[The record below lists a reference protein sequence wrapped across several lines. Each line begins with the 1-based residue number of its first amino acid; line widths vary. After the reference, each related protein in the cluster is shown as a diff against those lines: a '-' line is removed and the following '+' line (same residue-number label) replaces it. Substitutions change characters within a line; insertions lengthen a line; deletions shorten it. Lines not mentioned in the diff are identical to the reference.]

1 MLPIY
6 FCSFILFMLAWLL
19 PNHYLPWLSVYQE
32 FCMFLAALL
41 VVFCVS
47 QQIKIKTPKIIIVVL
62 FVSLIP
68 FIQYFFRI
76 NYYLGD
82 VLLVGLYL
90 WVFILVFIVA
100 YNIAGLE
107 EKLKTQWLYYIFL
120 AFLFSSIISVW
131 VQLRQWF
138 LLDGN
143 IWVVDL
149 PPNGRPFA
157 NVAQPNLLSTLL
169 IVGLFSILYL
179 YENKKIQNFT
189 ASLSTFFILFGIAL
203 TFSRTAWLFSIVF
216 FVWWLLKKWQL
227 KYSPRLKNIY
237 LIMWLSVFYIY
248 LLLIPF
254 VAEKVGLL
262 SAIDVVSRSTSGLER
277 IGMWQQLLA
286 IIIQSPNFG
295 YGWTQ
300 LNVAQMSA
308 VGMSLEHPIWGY
320 SHNVF
325 LDFLV
330 WNGIYVGGLLVV
342 LILYFLLFN
351 AIKVRSI
358 DSVILMSV
366 VGVVVLH
373 SMLEYPFAYAFFL
386 FPLAFMLGFC
396 YRNNI
401 DTNNSFIQNSIL
413 FKGLSYIVV
422 ALIFLTGYEYQK
434 ISKVYELM
442 RYENVQLR
450 VKDNQIEPKKSYL
463 VLEGIHEYIWFVRY
477 PLDKKMSELE
487 LERAK
492 KVTYSKPEQPVLYR
506 YMQILILNGE
516 LEQAHYILERYNV
529 FFKQNLALNDI
540 NFNETAIIGNNVTQ

>member
-32 FCMFLAALL
+32 LCMFLAALL

-47 QQIKIKTPKIIIVVL
+47 WKVKIKTPKIIAAVL
-62 FVSLIP
+62 LVSFIP
-68 FIQYFFRI
+68 FVQYFLGV

-82 VLLVGLYL
+82 ALLIGLYL
-90 WVFILVFIVA
+90 STFILVFIAA
-100 YNIAGLE
+100 YNLAELE
-107 EKLKTQWLYYIFL
+107 EKIKKQWLFYIFL
-120 AFLFSSIISVW
+120 AFLIASIISVW
-131 VQLRQWF
+131 LQLRQWF

-179 YENKKIQNFT
+179 YENRKIQNFT
-189 ASLSTFFILFGIAL
+189 AGLSTLFILFGIAL
-203 TFSRTAWLFSIVF
+203 TFSRTAWLFFLVF
-216 FVWWLLKKWQL
+216 LVWWLLKKWQL
-227 KYSPRLKNIY
+227 KYSPRLKNSQ
-237 LIMWLSVFYIY
+237 LIMWLSVFCIY
-248 LLLIPF
+248 LFFIPF
-254 VAEKVGLL
+254 VAEKIGLL
-262 SAIDVVSRSTSGLER
+262 STNDIVSRSTSGLER
-277 IGMWQQLLA
+277 IEMWKQLIA
-286 IIIQSPNFG
+286 IIKQSPNLG

-308 VGMSLEHPIWGY
+308 VGVSLAHPIWGY

-330 WNGIYVGGLLVV
+330 WNGIYVGGFLVV

-358 DSVILMSV
+358 DNVILMSV
-366 VGVVVLH
+366 VGVIVLH

-396 YRNNI
+396 YRNNT
-401 DTNNSFIQNSIL
+401 DNNKSVIHNRIFFGSLNVAVI
-413 FKGLSYIVV
+413 
-422 ALIFLTGYEYQK
+422 ALILLTGYEYQK
-434 ISKVYELM
+434 ISKEYELM

-450 VKDNQIEPKKSYL
+450 AKDNQVESNKKYL
-463 VLEGIHEYIWFVRY
+463 VLESIYEYIWFVRY
-477 PLDKKMSELE
+477 PLNKKMSELD

-516 LEQAHYILERYNV
+516 FEQAHYILERYNV

-540 NFNETAIIGNNVTQ
+540 NFNETTIISNNVTQ

>member
-6 FCSFILFMLAWLL
+6 FCSFTLFILAWLL

-32 FCMFLAALL
+32 LCMFLAALL
-41 VVFCVS
+41 VVFCISHHV
-47 QQIKIKTPKIIIVVL
+47 KIKTPKIIAAL
-62 FVSLIP
+62 LLVSFIP
-68 FIQYFFRI
+68 FVQYFLGI

-82 VLLVGLYL
+82 ALLIGLYV
-90 WVFILVFIVA
+90 WTFILVFITA
-100 YNIAGLE
+100 YNLAELE
-107 EKLKTQWLYYIFL
+107 DKIKKQWLFYIFL
-120 AFLFSSIISVW
+120 AFLIASIICVW
-131 VQLRQWF
+131 LQLRQWL
-138 LLDGN
+138 LLDGS

-157 NVAQPNLLSTLL
+157 NIAQPNLLATLL
-169 IVGLFSILYL
+169 TIGLLSILYL
-179 YENKKIQNFT
+179 YENKKIQSFT
-189 ASLSTFFILFGIAL
+189 AGLGALFILYGIAL
-203 TFSRTAWLFSIVF
+203 TFSRTAWLFSIIF
-216 FVWWLLKKWQL
+216 LVWWLLKKWQL
-227 KYSPRLKNIY
+227 KYSSRLKNFH
-237 LIMWLSVFYIY
+237 LMMWLSVFYTY
-248 LLLIPF
+248 LFLIPF

-262 SAIDVVSRSTSGLER
+262 STVDVVSRSTSGLER
-277 IGMWQQLLA
+277 IEMWKQLIA
-286 IIIQSPNFG
+286 IIKQSPSLG
-295 YGWTQ
+295 YGWAQ
-300 LNVAQMSA
+300 LNPAQMSA
-308 VGMSLEHPIWGY
+308 VGVSLEHPIWGY
-320 SHNVF
+320 SHNIF

-351 AIKVRSI
+351 AIKVKSI

-396 YRNNI
+396 YRDNI
-401 DTNNSFIQNSIL
+401 DANNNFIQNRIL
-413 FKGLSYIVV
+413 FKGLIFIVI
-422 ALIFLTGYEYQK
+422 ALVFITGFEYQK

-442 RYENVQLR
+442 RYENVKLR
-450 VKDNQIEPKKSYL
+450 AIDNQIEHKKSYL
-463 VLEGIHEYIWFVRY
+463 VLESIYEYIWFVRY

>member
-6 FCSFILFMLAWLL
+6 FCSFILFILAWLL

-32 FCMFLAALL
+32 FCMLLAALL

-47 QQIKIKTPKIIIVVL
+47 RKVKIKTPKIIAAVL
-62 FVSLIP
+62 LVSFIP
-68 FIQYFFRI
+68 FVQYFLGI
-76 NYYLGD
+76 YYYLGD
-82 VLLVGLYL
+82 TLLIGLYL
-90 WVFILVFIVA
+90 WTFILVFIAA
-100 YNIAGLE
+100 YNLAELE
-107 EKLKTQWLYYIFL
+107 EKIKKQWLFYIFL
-120 AFLFSSIISVW
+120 AFLIASIISVW
-131 VQLRQWF
+131 LQLRQWF

-169 IVGLFSILYL
+169 IIGLFSILYL
-179 YENKKIQNFT
+179 YENKRIQNFT
-189 ASLSTFFILFGIAL
+189 ASLSTLFLLFGIAL
-203 TFSRTAWLFSIVF
+203 TFSRTAWLFFLVF
-216 FVWWLLKKWQL
+216 LIWWLLKKWQL
-227 KYSPRLKNIY
+227 KYSPRLKNFH
-237 LIMWLSVFYIY
+237 LMMWLSVFFIY
-248 LLLIPF
+248 LFFIPF

-262 SAIDVVSRSTSGLER
+262 SAIDIVSRSTSGLER

-286 IIIQSPNFG
+286 IIKQSPNFG
-295 YGWTQ
+295 YGWMQ

-308 VGMSLEHPIWGY
+308 VGVSLEHPIWGY

-330 WNGIYVGGLLVV
+330 WNGIYVGGFLVV

-358 DSVILMSV
+358 DNVILMSV
-366 VGVVVLH
+366 VGVIVLH

-396 YRNNI
+396 YRSNTDNNKSVI
-401 DTNNSFIQNSIL
+401 HNRIVFGSLSFAVI
-413 FKGLSYIVV
+413 
-422 ALIFLTGYEYQK
+422 ALILLTGYEYQK
-434 ISKVYELM
+434 ISKEYELM

-450 VKDNQIEPKKSYL
+450 VKDNQIEPNKNYL
-463 VLEGIHEYIWFVRY
+463 VLQNIYEYIWFVRY
-477 PLDKKMSELE
+477 PLNKKMSELD

-506 YMQILILNGE
+506 YIQILILNGK
-516 LEQAHYILERYNV
+516 LEQAQYILERYNV
-529 FFKQNLALNDI
+529 FFKQNLALKDI
-540 NFNETAIIGNNVTQ
+540 DFNESSIIGNNVTQ

>member
-32 FCMFLAALL
+32 FCMLLAALL
-41 VVFCVS
+41 VVFCASHQV
-47 QQIKIKTPKIIIVVL
+47 KIKTPKVIVVVFL
-62 FVSLIP
+62 VSLIP
-68 FIQYFFRI
+68 FIQYFLGI

-82 VLLVGLYL
+82 VLLVVLYL
-90 WVFILVFIVA
+90 WVFILVFIAA

-107 EKLKTQWLYYIFL
+107 EKLKKQWLYYIFL

-149 PPNGRPFA
+149 PPNSRPFA

-169 IVGLFSILYL
+169 IIGLFSILYL
-179 YENKKIQNFT
+179 YENKRIQNFT
-189 ASLSTFFILFGIAL
+189 AGLSTLFLLFGIAL

-216 FVWWLLKKWQL
+216 LVWWLLKKWQL
-227 KYSPRLKNIY
+227 QYSSRLKNFH
-237 LIMWLSVFYIY
+237 LIMWLSVFYTY
-248 LLLIPF
+248 LFLIPF
-254 VAEKVGLL
+254 VAEKIGLY
-262 SAIDVVSRSTSGLER
+262 SNIDVVSRSNSGFER
-277 IGMWQQLLA
+277 IEMWQQLTD
-286 IIIQSPNFG
+286 IIVQSPNFG

-308 VGMSLEHPIWGY
+308 VGISLENPIWGY
-320 SHNVF
+320 SHNIF
-325 LDFLV
+325 LDFLI
-330 WNGIYVGGLLVV
+330 WNGLYVGAFLVLVV
-342 LILYFLLFN
+342 LYFLIFN
-351 AIKVRSI
+351 AIKAKSI
-358 DSVILMSV
+358 DNVILMSV
-366 VGVVVLH
+366 VGVIVLH

-396 YRNNI
+396 YRNNT
-401 DTNNSFIQNSIL
+401 DNNKSVIHNRIFFGS
-413 FKGLSYIVV
+413 LSVAVI
-422 ALIFLTGYEYQK
+422 ALILLTGYEYQK

-450 VKDNQIEPKKSYL
+450 AKDNQIEPKKKYL

-477 PLDKKMSELE
+477 PLNKKMSEID

-540 NFNETAIIGNNVTQ
+540 NFNETAIIGNNVKQ

>member
-6 FCSFILFMLAWLL
+6 FCSFILFILAWLL

-32 FCMFLAALL
+32 LCMFLVALL

-47 QQIKIKTPKIIIVVL
+47 RKVKIKTPKIIAAVL
-62 FVSLIP
+62 LVSFIP
-68 FIQYFFRI
+68 FVQYFLGI
-76 NYYLGD
+76 YYYLGD
-82 VLLVGLYL
+82 TLLIGLYL
-90 WVFILVFIVA
+90 WTFILVFIAA
-100 YNIAGLE
+100 YNLAELE
-107 EKLKTQWLYYIFL
+107 EKIKKQWLFYIFL
-120 AFLFSSIISVW
+120 AFLIASIISVW
-131 VQLRQWF
+131 LQLRQWF

-169 IVGLFSILYL
+169 IIGLLSILYL
-179 YENKKIQNFT
+179 YENKRIQNFT
-189 ASLSTFFILFGIAL
+189 AGLSTLFLLFGIAL
-203 TFSRTAWLFSIVF
+203 TFSRTAWLFSILF
-216 FVWWLLKKWQL
+216 LVWWLLKKWQL

-286 IIIQSPNFG
+286 IIKQSPNFG
-295 YGWTQ
+295 YGWMQ

-308 VGMSLEHPIWGY
+308 VGISLENPIWGY
-320 SHNVF
+320 SHNIF
-325 LDFLV
+325 IDFLI
-330 WNGIYVGGLLVV
+330 WNGVYIGGFLVV
-342 LILYFLLFN
+342 IIFYFLMSN

-358 DSVILMSV
+358 DNVILMSV
-366 VGVVVLH
+366 VGVIVLH
-373 SMLEYPFAYAFFL
+373 SMFEYPFAYAFFL

-396 YRNNI
+396 YRNNT
-401 DTNNSFIQNSIL
+401 DNNKSVIHNRIVFGYLSVAVISLIL
-413 FKGLSYIVV
+413 
-422 ALIFLTGYEYQK
+422 LTGYEYQK
-434 ISKVYELM
+434 ISKEYELM

-450 VKDNQIEPKKSYL
+450 VKDNQIEPNKNYL
-463 VLEGIHEYIWFVRY
+463 VLQNIYEYIWFVRY
-477 PLDKKMSELE
+477 PLNKKMSELD

-506 YMQILILNGE
+506 YIQILILNGK
-516 LEQAHYILERYNV
+516 LEQAQYILERYNV
-529 FFKQNLALNDI
+529 FFKQNLALKDI
-540 NFNETAIIGNNVTQ
+540 DFNESSIIGNNVTQ

>member
-189 ASLSTFFILFGIAL
+189 ASLSAFFILFGIAL
-203 TFSRTAWLFSIVF
+203 TFSRSAWLFSIVF

-227 KYSPRLKNIY
+227 KYSPRLKNFH
-237 LIMWLSVFYIY
+237 LIMWLSVFFIY
-248 LLLIPF
+248 LFLIPF
-254 VAEKVGLL
+254 VAEKIGLL
-262 SAIDVVSRSTSGLER
+262 SNIDIVSRSTSGLER
-277 IGMWQQLLA
+277 IEMWKQLIA
-286 IIIQSPNFG
+286 IIKQSPNFS

-308 VGMSLEHPIWGY
+308 VGVLLEHPIWGY

-330 WNGIYVGGLLVV
+330 WNGIYVGGFLVV

-358 DSVILMSV
+358 DNVILMSV
-366 VGVVVLH
+366 VGVIVLH

-396 YRNNI
+396 YRNNT
-401 DTNNSFIQNSIL
+401 DNNKSVIHNRIFFGSLNVAVI
-413 FKGLSYIVV
+413 
-422 ALIFLTGYEYQK
+422 ALILLTSYEYQK
-434 ISKVYELM
+434 ISKEYELM

-450 VKDNQIEPKKSYL
+450 AKDNQVESNKKYL
-463 VLEGIHEYIWFVRY
+463 VLESIYEYIWFVRY
-477 PLDKKMSELE
+477 PLNKKMSELD

-516 LEQAHYILERYNV
+516 FEQAHYILERYNV

-540 NFNETAIIGNNVTQ
+540 NFNETTIISNNVTQ

>member
-6 FCSFILFMLAWLL
+6 FCSFILFILAWLL

-32 FCMFLAALL
+32 LCMFLAALL

-47 QQIKIKTPKIIIVVL
+47 WKVKIKTPKIIAAVLLVL
-62 FVSLIP
+62 FIP
-68 FIQYFFRI
+68 FVQYFLGV

-82 VLLVGLYL
+82 ALLIGLYL
-90 WVFILVFIVA
+90 STFILVFIAA
-100 YNIAGLE
+100 YNLAELE
-107 EKLKTQWLYYIFL
+107 EKIKKQWLFYIFL
-120 AFLFSSIISVW
+120 AFLIASIISVW
-131 VQLRQWF
+131 LQLRQWF

-149 PPNGRPFA
+149 SPNGRPFA

-169 IVGLFSILYL
+169 IIGLFSILYL

-189 ASLSTFFILFGIAL
+189 AGLSTLFILFGIAL
-203 TFSRTAWLFSIVF
+203 TFSRTAWLFSMVF
-216 FVWWLLKKWQL
+216 LVWWLLKKWQL
-227 KYSPRLKNIY
+227 KYSPRLKNFH

-248 LLLIPF
+248 LFLIPF

-277 IGMWQQLLA
+277 IEMWKQLIA
-286 IIIQSPNFG
+286 IIKQSPNFG
-295 YGWTQ
+295 YGWEQ

-308 VGMSLEHPIWGY
+308 VGISLENPIWGY
-320 SHNVF
+320 SHNIF
-325 LDFLV
+325 LDFLI
-330 WNGIYVGGLLVV
+330 WNGVYIGGFLVV
-342 LILYFLLFN
+342 IIFYFLISN

-358 DSVILMSV
+358 DNVILMSV
-366 VGVVVLH
+366 VGVIVLH

-401 DTNNSFIQNSIL
+401 DTNNNFIQNSIL
-413 FKGLSYIVV
+413 FNSLNFIVV

-450 VKDNQIEPKKSYL
+450 AKDNQIEPKKSYL

-492 KVTYSKPEQPVLYR
+492 KVTYSNPEQPVLYR

-516 LEQAHYILERYNV
+516 LEQAHYIMERYNV

-540 NFNETAIIGNNVTQ
+540 NFNKTAIIGNNVTQ

>member
-6 FCSFILFMLAWLL
+6 FCSFILFILAWLL

-32 FCMFLAALL
+32 LCMFLAVLL
-41 VVFCVS
+41 VVFCISRKV
-47 QQIKIKTPKIIIVVL
+47 KIKTPKVIVVVFL
-62 FVSLIP
+62 VSLIP
-68 FIQYFFRI
+68 FIQYFLGI

-82 VLLVGLYL
+82 VLLVGLYH
-90 WVFILVFIVA
+90 WVFILVFIAA

-107 EKLKTQWLYYIFL
+107 EKLKKQWLYYIFL
-120 AFLFSSIISVW
+120 AFLIASIISVW
-131 VQLRQWF
+131 LQLRQWF
-138 LLDGN
+138 LLDGS

-169 IVGLFSILYL
+169 IIGLFSILYL
-179 YENKKIQNFT
+179 YENKRIQNFT
-189 ASLSTFFILFGIAL
+189 AGLSTLFLLFGIAL

-216 FVWWLLKKWQL
+216 LVWWLLKKWQL
-227 KYSPRLKNIY
+227 KYSPRLKNFH
-237 LIMWLSVFYIY
+237 LIMWLSVFWIY
-248 LLLIPF
+248 LFFIPF
-254 VAEKVGLL
+254 VAEKIGLL
-262 SAIDVVSRSTSGLER
+262 STIDIVSRSSSGLER
-277 IGMWQQLLA
+277 IEMWKQLIA
-286 IIIQSPNFG
+286 IIKQSPSFG
-295 YGWTQ
+295 YGWAQ
-300 LNVAQMSA
+300 LNTAQMSA
-308 VGMSLEHPIWGY
+308 VGVSLEHPIWGY

-396 YRNNI
+396 YRDNI
-401 DTNNSFIQNSIL
+401 DASNNFIQNRIL
-413 FKGLSYIVV
+413 FKGLIFIVI
-422 ALIFLTGYEYQK
+422 ALVFITGFEYQK

-442 RYENVQLR
+442 RYENVKLR
-450 VKDNQIEPKKSYL
+450 AIDNQIEHKKSYL
-463 VLEGIHEYIWFVRY
+463 VLESIYEYIWFVRY

>member
-1 MLPIY
+1 MLPIF
-6 FCSFILFMLAWLL
+6 FCSFILFILAWLL

-32 FCMFLAALL
+32 FCMLLAALL
-41 VVFCVS
+41 VVFCAS
-47 QQIKIKTPKIIIVVL
+47 QQVKIKTPKVIVVVFL
-62 FVSLIP
+62 VSLIP
-68 FIQYFFRI
+68 FIQYFLGI

-90 WVFILVFIVA
+90 WVFILIFIVA
-100 YNIAGLE
+100 YNIAELE
-107 EKLKTQWLYYIFL
+107 EKLKKQWLYYIFL
-120 AFLFSSIISVW
+120 AFSFSSIISVW

-169 IVGLFSILYL
+169 IIGLLSILYL

-189 ASLSTFFILFGIAL
+189 AGLSTLFLLFGIAL
-203 TFSRTAWLFSIVF
+203 TFSRTAWLFSILF
-216 FVWWLLKKWQL
+216 LVWWLLKKWQL

-237 LIMWLSVFYIY
+237 LIMWLGVFYIY

-254 VAEKVGLL
+254 VAEKIGLY
-262 SAIDVVSRSTSGLER
+262 SNIDFVSRSNSGFER
-277 IGMWQQLLA
+277 IEMWQQLLA

-308 VGMSLEHPIWGY
+308 VGVSLEHPIWGY
-320 SHNVF
+320 THNIF

-351 AIKVRSI
+351 AIKVKSI

-366 VGVVVLH
+366 VGVIVLH

-396 YRNNI
+396 YRNNS
-401 DTNNSFIQNSIL
+401 DNNKSVIHNRIFFGSLSIAV
-413 FKGLSYIVV
+413 I
-422 ALIFLTGYEYQK
+422 ALILLTGYEYQK

-450 VKDNQIEPKKSYL
+450 AKDNQIESKKKYL
-463 VLEGIHEYIWFVRY
+463 VLEGIHDYIWFVRY
-477 PLDKKMSELE
+477 PLNKKMSDLD

-492 KVTYSKPEQPVLYR
+492 KVAYSKPEQPVLYR

-540 NFNETAIIGNNVTQ
+540 NFNETAIIGNNATQ

>member
-6 FCSFILFMLAWLL
+6 FCSFILFILAWLL

-32 FCMFLAALL
+32 SCMFLVALF
-41 VVFCVS
+41 VVFCTS
-47 QQIKIKTPKIIIVVL
+47 QQVKIKTPKIIVVVL
-62 FVSLIP
+62 LVSLIP
-68 FIQYFFRI
+68 FVQYFLGV

-90 WVFILVFIVA
+90 WVFILVFIAA

-107 EKLKTQWLYYIFL
+107 EKLKKQWLYYIFL

-157 NVAQPNLLSTLL
+157 NIAQPNLLATLL
-169 IVGLFSILYL
+169 TIGLLSILYL
-179 YENKKIQNFT
+179 YENKKIQSFT
-189 ASLSTFFILFGIAL
+189 AGLGALFILYGIAL
-203 TFSRTAWLFSIVF
+203 TFSRTAWLFSLVF
-216 FVWWLLKKWQL
+216 LAWWLLKKWQL
-227 KYSPRLKNIY
+227 KYSSRLKNFH
-237 LIMWLSVFYIY
+237 LIMWLSVFYTY
-248 LLLIPF
+248 LFLIPF
-254 VAEKVGLL
+254 VTEKVGLL
-262 SAIDVVSRSTSGLER
+262 STIDVVSRSTSGLER
-277 IGMWQQLLA
+277 IEMWKQLIA
-286 IIIQSPNFG
+286 IIKQSPSLG
-295 YGWTQ
+295 YGWAQ
-300 LNVAQMSA
+300 LNPAQMSA
-308 VGMSLEHPIWGY
+308 VGISLENPIWGY
-320 SHNVF
+320 SHNIF
-325 LDFLV
+325 LDFLIWSGV
-330 WNGIYVGGLLVV
+330 YIGAFLVLVV
-342 LILYFLLFN
+342 LYFLIFN
-351 AIKVRSI
+351 AIKAKSI
-358 DSVILMSV
+358 DNVILMSV
-366 VGVVVLH
+366 VGVIVLH

-396 YRNNI
+396 YRNNS
-401 DTNNSFIQNSIL
+401 DNNKSVIHNRIFFGSLSIAV
-413 FKGLSYIVV
+413 I
-422 ALIFLTGYEYQK
+422 ALILLTGYEYQK

-450 VKDNQIEPKKSYL
+450 AKDNQIEPKKKYL
-463 VLEGIHEYIWFVRY
+463 VLEGIHDYIWFVRY
-477 PLDKKMSELE
+477 PLNKKMSELD

-492 KVTYSKPEQPVLYR
+492 KVAYSKPEQPVLYR

-540 NFNETAIIGNNVTQ
+540 NFNETAIIGNNATQ